1 MLGRGPS
8 RFPDALV
15 GEAPPA
21 QVDYDRSS
29 CSGSWGTSVGVRPTD
44 VTASSTSVANE
55 LVDRSQELV
64 RTVQRHDREKLDEL
78 LAREFTLLGAVGELN
93 REELLEAAAGPYEI
107 EDFAYEEIDPAVYGN
122 TAVVVSRYWQKARL
136 GDRDLTRALH
146 VTDVW
151 VRRDGRWQIVR
162 RHASAI

>member
-107 EDFAYEEIDPAVYGN
+107 EDFAYERSTPRS
-122 TAVVVSRYWQKARL
+122 TATRRWSSRATGR
-136 GDRDLTRALH
+136 RRALA
-146 VTDVW
+146 T
-151 VRRDGRWQIVR
+151 
-162 RHASAI
+162 AT